1 MPAPT
6 VIPKETRRDA
16 IVALYTHE
24 DGQQAD
30 GRQAARRSVL
40 AAALAKKI
48 GCGPK
53 YLLDTLRRLPKGL
66 EYNDKSWTLRR
77 AANAACKIE
86 DDARPYT
93 NHELMTAVLL
103 TQDGGTHEK
112 LTQVAARVRSPPTP
126 AAVRR
131 RSVTQSETLWVVPAP
146 ACRPATDSVRHFV
159 PAKYFAI
166 ADQLV

>member
-103 TQDGGTHEK
+103 TQEGSHEK
-112 LTQVAARVRSPPTP
+112 LTQRATWVRSPPTP
-126 AAVRR
+126 AAARR
-131 RSVTQSETLWVVPAP
+131 RSVTKPVP
-146 ACRPATDSVRHFV
+146 
-159 PAKYFAI
+159 
-166 ADQLV
+166 